1 MEQMSNLEMAEVLQS
16 LVQMDVGASRA
27 YGQAIENIELIAL
40 REKFQ
45 KFRSD
50 HEQHVLML
58 NKVIHALGIVPP
70 GYSQDFKGLLM
81 EGWAA
86 FRGSTGIEGALKA
99 MKTNAEHITKKYR
112 EASALPFTPH
122 IGTLVERNYQNVRM
136 HLEFIE
142 KALATRIWEKAA

>member
-1 MEQMSNLEMAEVLQS
+1 
-16 LVQMDVGASRA
+16 
-27 YGQAIENIELIAL
+27 
-40 REKFQ
+40 
-45 KFRSD
+45 
-50 HEQHVLML
+50 ML
-58 NKVIHALGIVPP
+58 NKVIQALGVVPP

-99 MKTNAEHITKKYR
+99 MKTNAEHINKKYR

-122 IGTLVERNYQNVRM
+122 IGALVERNYQNARM

-142 KALATRIWEKAA
+142 KALANSHLGESSLGVQQDEDGLGLREVLCGEK